1 MSGRDRS
8 PVTKPASAIGRVAAR
23 SHFGSEKP
31 APPYRMLVVGD
42 FGFTQTGEHHRL
54 VDGNFAD
61 ILAETGGIFVSVDNL
76 LGSFPTTVSDTVRLS
91 RPGDLKP
98 HNLLRQFSH
107 HAVASQ
113 AIAMG
118 DLRPIE
124 AAGQLYD
131 RFRPEDRPNPEP
143 DRVDPFRQRS
153 VALKAGPRHD
163 RDTELEALFNL
174 VETRPSPK
182 PTAPQPS
189 DRVAEILMDLVST
202 AGSGS
207 GSGTGA
213 GNRARPAPPASAESQ
228 FATLLDQQARLFL
241 SNRRLRSIVENWQG
255 VRLLCD
261 NMAGDYRV
269 EVTLVQFAAQ
279 ESAASIRDVLV
290 GDGAVLRNNLFD
302 VIVFANRKDAQGCD
316 VRKLK
321 AIAETAGI
329 FDSLALATL
338 RAEFAERPADDLARL
353 EDPDQVL
360 RGPVFDDF
368 RSLATAPDSERLALF
383 WNDVLVHPVTRTGP
397 AYFIPAALVAA
408 AMLVRNVAVSGWPGL
423 MASARNRLSG
433 FPVAPRS
440 GVGPALSGPPVLSDP
455 ETSGGGYSTA
465 TRVDLSDEAI
475 RGLGRMGIATLNGV
489 RDRDSVQ
496 LMSAPLIAAA
506 STEAVY
512 VPKLND
518 QLVVVRLQQLFQDLL
533 PEVFGGDGNALDK
546 ARRLVA
552 LSEDLSQSLSNTLTF
567 AASPAKDDSGA
578 SVLDVTVM
586 VSEGIAASDRFN
598 FEIPC

>member
-1 MSGRDRS
+1 MSCRGPS
-8 PVTKPASAIGRVAAR
+8 PATKPASAIGRVAAR
-23 SHFGSEKP
+23 SHFGPDKP

-61 ILAETGGIFVSVDNL
+61 ILGETGGIFVSVDNL

-98 HNLLRQFSH
+98 HNLLGQFSH

-113 AIAMG
+113 AIATG
-118 DLRPIE
+118 DFQPIE

-131 RFRPEDRPNPEP
+131 RFRPAP
-143 DRVDPFRQRS
+143 DRSAPFRQRS
-153 VALKAGPRHD
+153 MALQPGPRHD

-174 VETRPSPK
+174 VETRPNPT

-189 DRVAEILMDLVST
+189 DRVAEILMDLVSA

-207 GSGTGA
+207 GPSNRPERDPE
-213 GNRARPAPPASAESQ
+213 NRARPAPPASAESQ

-255 VRLLCD
+255 IRLLCD

-302 VIVFANRKDAQGCD
+302 VVVFANRKDAQGCD

-321 AIAETAGI
+321 AIAETAGV

-368 RSLATAPDSERLALF
+368 RSLATASDSERLALF
-383 WNDVLVHPVTRTGP
+383 WNDVLVSVATRTAP

-433 FPVAPRS
+433 FPVAPRT
-440 GVGPALSGPPVLSDP
+440 GPPALSDP
-455 ETSGGGYSTA
+455 ETSGVGYSTA

-475 RGLGRMGIATLNGV
+475 RGLGKLGIATLNGI

-506 STEAVY
+506 SAEPAY

-552 LSEDLSQSLSNTLTF
+552 LSEDLCQSLSNTLTF